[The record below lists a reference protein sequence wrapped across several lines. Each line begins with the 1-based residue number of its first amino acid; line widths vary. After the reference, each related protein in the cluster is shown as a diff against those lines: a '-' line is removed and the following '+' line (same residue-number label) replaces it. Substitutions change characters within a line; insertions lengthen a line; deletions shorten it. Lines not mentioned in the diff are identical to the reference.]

1 MVVATC
7 NTLSVARR
15 RTLRL
20 RTRVT
25 LFFTFIA
32 LLAGTVLIGVTY
44 GFARSNLLDEDQTA
58 AQQQAFVNADLV
70 RAQLT
75 TEPDGIGAFFE
86 NELRTDPDGFA
97 VLNSID
103 PGGDRALT
111 DLRHPLTDF
120 PERLVA
126 SVNAERSAIQNQ
138 TVDGAAFV
146 TVGVYIAE
154 YDTGYFEAFPLGNTE
169 STLRAILTALLLGAL
184 GTLVLASLF
193 GLATSRRLLRPLSQ
207 VADAAEEIASG
218 GLDTRLAPESDPD
231 LDRLAGSFNE
241 MADAVQA
248 RIEREARFASDVSH
262 ELRSPI
268 TALTAAVEVLDA
280 RREDIP
286 ERTQQALD
294 VVVSQVRRFDRMV
307 IDLLELARL
316 DAGATDLTVEEL
328 QLVDLTRRV
337 ASRFGEPD
345 VAIVVAS
352 ATPAEV
358 ALDKVRFERILGN
371 LLDNARNHG
380 GGALRIE
387 LSPVADRRF
396 RLAVEDGGPGVAQG
410 ERERIFERFAR
421 GSAARHRIGTGLGLA
436 LVAEHST
443 AMGGSAWVEDRVGG
457 GARFVVELPTR
468 VTERRSGAV
477 TP

>member
-1 MVVATC
+1 MDRPA
-7 NTLSVARR
+7 TLSTVTRR

-32 LLAGTVLIGVTY
+32 LLAGIVLIGVTY
-44 GFARSNLLDEDQTA
+44 GLARSNLLGDDKA
-58 AQQQAFVNADLV
+58 SARQQAFVNADLV
-70 RAQLT
+70 RSQLT
-75 TEPDGIGAFFE
+75 DNPGEIGAFFE

-97 VLNSID
+97 VLTSAGPLN
-103 PGGDRALT
+103 DRALT
-111 DLRHPLTDF
+111 DLLHPLTDF
-120 PERLVA
+120 PDELVD
-126 SVNAERSAIQNQ
+126 SVRSGSSATQNAAI
-138 TVDGAAFV
+138 DGADYV
-146 TVGVYIAE
+146 TVGVHIAE
-154 YDTGYFEAFPLGNTE
+154 YDASYFEAFPLEGTE
-169 STLRAILTALLLGAL
+169 STLTAILTALLLGAL
-184 GTLVLASLF
+184 GTIVLASLF

-218 GLDTRLAPESDPD
+218 GLDTRLATESDPD

-241 MADAVQA
+241 MADAVQT

-268 TALTAAVEVLDA
+268 TALAAAVEVLDA

-286 ERTQQALD
+286 ERTRQALD
-294 VVVSQVRRFDRMV
+294 VVVSQVRRFDSMV

-316 DAGATDLTVEEL
+316 DAGATDLNVEEL
-328 QLVDLTRRV
+328 RLTDLTRRV
-337 ASRFGEPD
+337 ASRFGAPD
-345 VAIVVAS
+345 VPIVVARG
-352 ATPAEV
+352 TPAEV

-371 LLDNARNHG
+371 LLDNADNHG

-387 LSPVADRRF
+387 LAPAGDGRF
-396 RLAVEDGGPGVAQG
+396 RLAVEDGGPGVAKG
-410 ERERIFERFAR
+410 ERDRIFERFAR

-436 LVAEHST
+436 LVAEHSA

-457 GARFVVELPTR
+457 GARFVVELPSR
-468 VTERRSGAV
+468 VVVRRNG
-477 TP
+477 TPS